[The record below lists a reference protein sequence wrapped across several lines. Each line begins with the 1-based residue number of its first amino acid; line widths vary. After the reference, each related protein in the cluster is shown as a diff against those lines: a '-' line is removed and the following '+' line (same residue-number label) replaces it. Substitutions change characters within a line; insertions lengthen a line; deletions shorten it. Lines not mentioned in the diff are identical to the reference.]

1 MVCGGCPAAAR
12 CVCSLV
18 HALLGVSFLGFGVLM
33 MLVIFILAATGSN
46 VDEHSAAA
54 GAAV

>member
-12 CVCSLV
+12 CVRSLV
-18 HALLGVSFLGFGVLM
+18 QALPRYFVLM

-46 VDEHSAAA
+46 VDEHAAAA